1 MFETLLFHI
10 STTNVELVDW
20 RIDGS
25 KTAVRCRRCCVERL
39 RVVFVVDVARGQ
51 EDGRALVVC
60 SSLGFKEFRITSWQ
74 ADGSAVSMFEC
85 DLKANAN
92 RIELA
97 KNAYKRMRT
106 FRHPYILSW
115 LEGQETEAKL
125 TIVTESV
132 RPLSHVLN
140 EIEEWTDVER
150 NLVSW
155 GLYQVAV
162 IFCF

>member
-1 MFETLLFHI
+1 
-10 STTNVELVDW
+10 
-20 RIDGS
+20 
-25 KTAVRCRRCCVERL
+25 
-39 RVVFVVDVARGQ
+39 
-51 EDGRALVVC
+51 
-60 SSLGFKEFRITSWQ
+60 
-74 ADGSAVSMFEC
+74 MFEC

-92 RIELA
+92 RVDLA

-115 LEGQETEAKL
+115 LEGQESETKL
-125 TIVTESV
+125 TIVTEAV

-162 IFCF
+162 RQYCASNLNSRRLAIVDCSAIPTDRNTTRRVVVVVCVFSVLSE